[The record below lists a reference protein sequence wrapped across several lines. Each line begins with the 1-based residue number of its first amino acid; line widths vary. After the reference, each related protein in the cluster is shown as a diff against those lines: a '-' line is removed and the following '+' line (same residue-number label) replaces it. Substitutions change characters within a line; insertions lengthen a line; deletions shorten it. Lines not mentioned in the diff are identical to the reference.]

1 MWWGQFDFNEQFT
14 KIITNNSLEWFVIC
28 WSIVLNKIFSFF
40 FFAATRLASL
50 WEFTRNLQ
58 INSLNNLIVLTDGV
72 AYNLGVFGHFRPKN
86 HIWKINK
93 IHIYEVFMQNFLCQN
108 VWIFSSFMLPRIDTF
123 WSGGI
128 KTFWSGGIATF

>member
-1 MWWGQFDFNEQFT
+1 MRTIWLQRAIYKNNYKQFFGM
-14 KIITNNSLEWFVIC
+14 IC
-28 WSIVLNKIFSFF
+28 HMLVYSFKQDIFFF
-40 FFAATRLASL
+40 FFAATILASL